1 MTASAPILFYFDFTS
16 PYSYL
21 ASEQIDALAEKFG
34 RRVQWR
40 PVLLGGIFKALGTV
54 SLVKQPGM
62 ADYSV
67 KDFARSARFLG
78 VPYAHPQAF
87 PVSTVAP
94 ARAYYWL
101 HGQDCGLA
109 RRFAHT
115 VFRAYFVEGQDI
127 AATEVILAL
136 AANLMRSGIQKDG
149 ADGTTLEAGM
159 NDPAIKDRL
168 RAETDAALA
177 AGAFGAPWI
186 IVDGEPF
193 WGADRLPQIERWLAN
208 QGF

>member
-1 MTASAPILFYFDFTS
+1 MSAPILFYFDFTS

-21 ASEQIDALAEKFG
+21 ASEQIDAIAARHG
-34 RRVQWR
+34 RKVQWR
-40 PVLLGGIFKALGTV
+40 PILLGGIFKALGTA

-78 VPYAHPQAF
+78 VPYAQPAEF

-101 HGQDCGLA
+101 HGQDCDMA
-109 RRFAHT
+109 RRFAHE
-115 VFRAYFVEGQDI
+115 VFRAYFVAGRNI
-127 AATEVILAL
+127 ADAAVIQELAL
-136 AANLMRSGIQKDG
+136 KVGAGGTAA
-149 ADGTTLEAGM
+149 EAGM
-159 NDPAIKDRL
+159 NDPAIKERL
-168 RAETDAALA
+168 RTETDAALA

-186 IVDGEPF
+186 IADGEPF
-193 WGADRLPQIERWLAN
+193 WGADRLPQLERWLETG
-208 QGF
+208 GF